1 VLRVKGLG
9 DLEAEVV
16 DRVWT
21 LDRPLT
27 VRDVLADL
35 NTNRDLAYTTVMT
48 VMDNLHRKG
57 WLVREM
63 VSRAY
68 VYTPTTTREQYSAQL
83 MESALSAS
91 SDSNATL
98 VHFVQAMS
106 AEELQA
112 LQQAL
117 AAAQAVTPPTLTPP
131 ATTASAPTRAAPAA
145 RVSGRKGA
153 RR

>member
-35 NTNRDLAYTTVMT
+35 NTSRDLAYTTVMT

-131 ATTASAPTRAAPAA
+131 ATTASAPTRAVPAA

>member
-1 VLRVKGLG
+1 
-9 DLEAEVV
+9 
-16 DRVWT
+16 
-21 LDRPLT
+21 
-27 VRDVLADL
+27 
-35 NTNRDLAYTTVMT
+35 
-48 VMDNLHRKG
+48 
-57 WLVREM
+57 M